1 MHRQVVAIVRVP
13 VVFDEK
19 KTALGVVLA
28 REIILNVP
36 KNANVVLE
44 RILARIG
51 YVNEVIEIIL

>member
-19 KTALGVVLA
+19 KTALGAVLA